1 MSWDPTVPTYFS
13 YSARANIN
21 KIHDDWKVLETN
33 VSKDHFAPS
42 KLPCESDGE
51 HRKLTLTEITPSP
64 TSVTDKGFVYAKAD
78 TLDTELFYTDADS
91 NDIQL
96 TKDGMLYD
104 DGLVPIAWSYV
115 TWNGTLSGNNLS
127 VVFAPM
133 PDATYTYTF
142 TGNKPPDTNYAVV
155 ANAIDEYGGTSFSS
169 ITVSNKTTNGFRIVY
184 SVYVGSG
191 IRIDFVAAQNVVVF
205 SL

>member
-21 KIHDDWKVLETN
+21 KIHDDWKILETN

-91 NDIQL
+91 NEIQL
-96 TKDGMLYD
+96 TE
-104 DGLVPIAWSYV
+104 DGLLYGDGIMPLAWAYV
-115 TWNGTLSGNNLS
+115 TKEGSLTGYNLS
-127 VVFAPM
+127 VTY
-133 PDATYTYTF
+133 DTGIYTYTF
-142 TGNKPPDTNYAVV
+142 TGNKPLDTNYAVV
-155 ANAIDEYGGTSFSS
+155 ANTEFFNVDALGKRSS
-169 ITVSNKTTNGFRIVY
+169 IIIDNKTVNGFRVRTRF
-184 SVYVGSG
+184 YVLGSF
-191 IRIDFVAAQNVVVF
+191 DNFPAAQNVVVF

>member
-21 KIHDDWKVLETN
+21 KIHDDWKILETN

-91 NDIQL
+91 NEIQL
-96 TKDGMLYD
+96 TE
-104 DGLVPIAWSYV
+104 DGLLYGDGIMPLAWAYV
-115 TWNGTLSGNNLS
+115 TKEGSLTGYNLS
-127 VVFAPM
+127 VAY
-133 PDATYTYTF
+133 DTGIYTYTF
-142 TGNKPPDTNYAVV
+142 TGNKPLDTNYAVV
-155 ANAIDEYGGTSFSS
+155 ANTEFFNVDALGKRSS
-169 ITVSNKTTNGFRIVY
+169 IIIDNKTVNGFRVRTRF
-184 SVYVGSG
+184 YVLCSFGN
-191 IRIDFVAAQNVVVF
+191 FPAAQNVVVF